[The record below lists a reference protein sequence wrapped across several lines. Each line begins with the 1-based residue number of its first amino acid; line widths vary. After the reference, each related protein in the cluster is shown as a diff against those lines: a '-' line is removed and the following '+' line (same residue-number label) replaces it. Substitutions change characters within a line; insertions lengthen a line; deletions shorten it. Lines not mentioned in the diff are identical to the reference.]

1 MMQAGLV
8 LEGGGMRGLYTA
20 GVLEY
25 FMEKDLYFPYNIGVS
40 AGACMAASY
49 LSRQKG
55 RNKRVNLDFVEDK
68 RYISFSNFIRKR
80 EIFGMDFIFDEIPN
94 RLVPFDMD
102 TFRESP
108 EEFVI
113 VTTDCETGEAVYYD
127 KTNHGDDLVKLLRA
141 SSSLPFVASSV
152 EYKGR
157 HLLDGGIVDPIPI
170 KKAQADGYEKN
181 VIILTKPEG
190 YFKRPPSKL
199 SAFLKYK
206 EHPIIN
212 DLLAVRYK
220 HYNETL
226 GYIEEQERLGNVF
239 VMRPSKALAVGR
251 MERNKERL
259 EELYEL
265 GWKDAKEQF
274 EELQRFLNVAPLTTQ

>member
-1 MMQAGLV
+1 MMVEAGLV

-25 FMEKDLYFPYNIGVS
+25 FMEQNLYFPYNIGVS

-55 RNKRVNLDFVEDK
+55 RNKKVNLGYVEDK
-68 RYISFSNFIRKR
+68 RYISFTNFIRKR
-80 EIFGMDFIFDEIPN
+80 EVFGMDFIFDEIPN

-102 TFRESP
+102 TFRNSP
-108 EEFVI
+108 EKFVV
-113 VTTDCETGEAVYYD
+113 VTTDCETGEPVYYD
-127 KTNHGDDLVKLLRA
+127 KTNHGDDLVLLLRA

-152 EYKGR
+152 EYQGR

-170 KKAQADGYEKN
+170 KKAQEDGFEKN

-190 YFKRPPSKL
+190 YYKRPSKL
-199 SAFLKYK
+199 TSFLKYK
-206 EHPIIN
+206 KHPKVSE
-212 DLLAVRYK
+212 LLSVRYK
-220 HYNETL
+220 IYNETMR
-226 GYIEEQERLGNVF
+226 YIDEQEKLGKVY
-239 VMRPSKALAVGR
+239 VIRPSKTLPVGR

-265 GWKDAKEQF
+265 GWHDAKGHYEKLQQF
-274 EELQRFLNVAPLTTQ
+274 LAE

>member
-1 MMQAGLV
+1 MVDAGLI

-25 FMEKDLYFPYNIGVS
+25 FMEQNLYFPYNIGVS

-55 RNKRVNLDFVEDK
+55 RNKKVNLGYIEDK
-68 RYISFSNFIRKR
+68 RYISFSNYIKKR
-80 EIFGMDFIFDEIPN
+80 EVFGMDFIFDEIPN
-94 RLVPFDMD
+94 QLVPFDLD
-102 TFRESP
+102 TFHKNS

-113 VTTDCETGEAVYYD
+113 VTTDCETGEPVYYD
-127 KTNHGDDLVKLLRA
+127 KTNHGDDLILLLRA

-152 EYKGR
+152 KYKGR

-170 KKAQADGYEKN
+170 KKAQQDGFEKN
-181 VIILTKPEG
+181 VIILTKPKG
-190 YFKRPPSKL
+190 YYKRPSKL
-199 SAFLKYK
+199 TSLLKYK
-206 EHPIIN
+206 KHPKIN
-212 DLLAVRYK
+212 DLLGIRDK

-226 GYIEEQERLGNVF
+226 QYIDEQEKLGNAYVI
-239 VMRPSKALAVGR
+239 RPSKALSVGR
-251 MERNKERL
+251 MERKKERL

-265 GWKDAKEQF
+265 GWNDAKKHFAMLKQF
-274 EELQRFLNVAPLTTQ
+274 LMI

>member
-1 MMQAGLV
+1 MVSAGLV

-20 GVLEY
+20 GVLE
-25 FMEKDLYFPYNIGVS
+25 FFLEKDLYFPYNIGVS

-55 RNKRVNLDFVEDK
+55 RNQKVNLDYVEDK
-68 RYISFSNFIRKR
+68 RYISFSNFIKKR
-80 EIFGMDFIFDEIPN
+80 EVFGMDFIFDEIPN
-94 RLVPFDMD
+94 RLVPFDLD
-102 TFRESP
+102 TYRNSP

-113 VTTDCETGEAVYYD
+113 VATDCETGEPVYFD
-127 KTNHGDDLVKLLRA
+127 KTNHGDDLVTLLRA

-170 KKAQADGYEKN
+170 KKAEQDGYEKN
-181 VIILTKPEG
+181 VIIMTKPPG
-190 YFKRPPSKL
+190 YYKRPPKRVASL
-199 SAFLKYK
+199 MKYRK
-206 EHPIIN
+206 HPKIN

-226 GYIEEQERLGNVF
+226 RYIDEQERLGKVF
-239 VMRPSKALAVGR
+239 VLRPSKALPVGR
-251 MERNKERL
+251 MERNRERL
-259 EELYEL
+259 EELYRL
-265 GWKDAKEQF
+265 GWSDAEKNFEALMQF
-274 EELQRFLNVAPLTTQ
+274 LG